1 MFPMCSLI
9 FRIEINSLVKI
20 FIRKVMIL
28 LLGALT
34 SKLAF
39 FAMVMMYVWLGNPIS
54 AELVYFILTLLQRVR
69 HAFNVVIPMG
79 ITESAELYA
88 SAKRIEALLKT
99 ESVTKNADEKT
110 VLKDNM
116 LGINENAKVNV
127 RNTTV
132 EIRGHTVLKG
142 ISFEVN
148 NGLTIIS
155 GPIGSGK
162 TTLLRLLLNDIS
174 CKEGSVLV
182 NGRVSYAP
190 QEPWVFP
197 STLKQNILLGEKFD
211 RNRYEEVLKV
221 CALTLDRDRLPGGK

>member
-116 LGINENAKVNV
+116 LGFFSIA
-127 RNTTV
+127 T
-132 EIRGHTVLKG
+132 
-142 ISFEVN
+142 SYC
-148 NGLTIIS
+148 
-155 GPIGSGK
+155 GSGS
-162 TTLLRLLLNDIS
+162 LAS
-174 CKEGSVLV
+174 SGV
-182 NGRVSYAP
+182 N
-190 QEPWVFP
+190 
-197 STLKQNILLGEKFD
+197 KD
-211 RNRYEEVLKV
+211 RKIHKKYWF
-221 CALTLDRDRLPGGK
+221 AF